1 MQYALPQLDNSR
13 RSFVKQISAMTL
25 GSLAISASGP
35 MRTASAI
42 APAIA
47 SPHVRP
53 RAKRVIFLFMHGGPS
68 HVDTFDYKPLLA
80 RDDGKELPFALPP
93 NLDAIPTLLNGPWKF
108 SQRGHSGLWVSDLIP
123 NMANIADDLCVIR
136 SMYTKGQ
143 SHGQAVG
150 MVNTGSD
157 NLVRPS
163 VGAWISY
170 ALGSG
175 HADLPAHIAISP
187 ATAHGGPRNYGSAFL
202 PAAHQATVIGQ
213 NGKFG
218 DGKIPYLSSASSLS
232 SPVSDERTQRR
243 FDLVRMMNE
252 RHLAATGPDP
262 EIEGAI
268 DAVELASRMRR
279 AAPEVFDLERETDAT
294 HVAYG
299 INGGVTDSYGR
310 GCLLARR
317 LAENGVRFITV
328 SSGQVWD
335 QHGGLQAGHQKNAN
349 ATDQPVAALIRDLKQ
364 RGLWDDTLVI
374 WGGEFGRTPV
384 VQGKDG
390 RDHNPQ
396 GFSMVLSGGGVKGGF
411 AYGATDEYGY
421 YSVEN
426 RVHMHDLHA
435 TVLHLLGIDHTRL
448 TFPYA
453 GREFRLTDVQG
464 RVVNEL
470 FS

>member
-1 MQYALPQLDNSR
+1 MRYALPQLDNSR

-35 MRTASAI
+35 IGTASAI
-42 APAIA
+42 APAIT

-93 NLDAIPTLLNGPWKF
+93 NLDAVPTLLNGPWEF
-108 SQRGHSGLWVSDLIP
+108 SQRGQSGLWVSDLIP
-123 NMANIADDLCVIR
+123 EIAKVADDLCVIR

-163 VGAWISY
+163 IGAWISY

-175 HADLPAHIAISP
+175 HADLPAHVAISP

-218 DGKIPYLSSASSLS
+218 DGKIPYLSSAR
-232 SPVSDERTQRR
+232 SDEQTQRR
-243 FDLVRMMNE
+243 FDLVRTMNE
-252 RHLAATGPDP
+252 RHLAATGPDS

-279 AAPEVFDLERETDAT
+279 AAPEVFDLDRESGPT
-294 HVAYG
+294 HAAYG
-299 INGGVTDSYGR
+299 MNGGATDCYGR

-317 LAENGVRFITV
+317 LAESGVRFITV

-335 QHGGLQAGHQKNAN
+335 QHGGLKAGHQKNAN

-448 TFPYA
+448 TYPYA
-453 GREFRLTDVQG
+453 GREFRLTDVHGQ
-464 RVVNEL
+464 VVNEL
-470 FS
+470 FA

>member
-1 MQYALPQLDNSR
+1 
-13 RSFVKQISAMTL
+13 MTF
-25 GSLAISASGP
+25 GSLAISVDGGMSNAAASTP
-35 MRTASAI
+35 VITTPHI
-42 APAIA
+42 AP
-47 SPHVRP
+47 
-53 RAKRVIFLFMHGGPS
+53 RARRVIFLFMHGGPS
-68 HVDTFDYKPLLA
+68 HVDTFDYKPLLT

-93 NLDAIPTLLNGPWKF
+93 NLDAQPKLLDGPWKF
-108 SQRGHSGLWVSDLIP
+108 SQRGNSGLWVSDLLP
-123 NMANIADDLCVIR
+123 HMASVADSLCVIR
-136 SMYTKGQ
+136 SMHTQGQ

-175 HADLPAHIAISP
+175 HPDLPAHVAIAP

-202 PAAHQATVIGQ
+202 PAAHQATVVGQ

-218 DGKIPYLSSASSLS
+218 DGKIPFLNGAT
-232 SPVSDERTQRR
+232 DNDATKKR
-243 FDLVRMMNE
+243 FELVRRLNE
-252 RHLAATGPDP
+252 NHLATAGPDP

-268 DAVELASRMRR
+268 DAVDLASRMRL
-279 AAPEVFDLERETDAT
+279 AAPEVFDLERESAT
-294 HVAYG
+294 THADYG
-299 INGGVTDSYGR
+299 IAGGATDSYGR

-317 LAENGVRFITV
+317 LAEAGVRFITV

-335 QHGGLQAGHQKNAN
+335 QHGGLKAGHQKNAN
-349 ATDQPVAALIRDLKQ
+349 ATDKPIAALIRDLKQ

-396 GFSMVLSGGGVKGGF
+396 GFSMVLSGGGVKSGF
-411 AYGATDEYGY
+411 AYGETDEYGY
-421 YSVEN
+421 YSVHD
-426 RVHMHDLHA
+426 RVHVHDLHA
-435 TVLHLLGIDHTRL
+435 TVLHLLGIDHKRL
-448 TFPYA
+448 TYPYA
-453 GREFRLTDVQG
+453 GREFRLTDVHG
-464 RVVNEL
+464 RVVDKIL
-470 FS
+470 A

>member
-1 MQYALPQLDNSR
+1 MRYALPQLDNSR

-35 MRTASAI
+35 TGTASAI
-42 APAIA
+42 APAIT

-93 NLDAIPTLLNGPWKF
+93 NLDAVPTLLNGPWKF
-108 SQRGHSGLWVSDLIP
+108 SQRGQSGLWVSDLIP
-123 NMANIADDLCVIR
+123 EMAKVADDLCVIR

-175 HADLPAHIAISP
+175 HADLPAHVAISP

-218 DGKIPYLSSASSLS
+218 DGKIPYLSSAG
-232 SPVSDERTQRR
+232 SDEQTQRR
-243 FDLVRMMNE
+243 FDLVRTMNE
-252 RHLAATGPDP
+252 RHLAATGPDS

-279 AAPEVFDLERETDAT
+279 AAPEVFDLDRESSAT
-294 HVAYG
+294 HAAYG

-317 LAENGVRFITV
+317 LAESGVRFITV

-335 QHGGLQAGHQKNAN
+335 QHGGLKAGHQKNAN

-396 GFSMVLSGGGVKGGF
+396 GFSMVLSGGGVKAGF
-411 AYGATDEYGY
+411 AYGTTDEYGY

-448 TFPYA
+448 TYPYA
-453 GREFRLTDVQG
+453 GREFRLTDVHG

-470 FS
+470 IT